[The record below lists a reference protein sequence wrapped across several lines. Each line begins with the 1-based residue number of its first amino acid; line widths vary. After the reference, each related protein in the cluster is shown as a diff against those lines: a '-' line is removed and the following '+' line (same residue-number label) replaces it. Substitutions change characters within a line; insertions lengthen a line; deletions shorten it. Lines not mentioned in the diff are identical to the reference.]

1 MIDNQNNY
9 GDTMAEVVGGRYYW
23 TLDGGY
29 AYNKDADGSG
39 DASSLNGSKYVRC
52 VRDLDADELAEI
64 NKFE

>member
-1 MIDNQNNY
+1 
-9 GDTMAEVVGGRYYW
+9 MAEVVGGRYYW